1 MAEINIVDIGRT
13 WNQLKWVAQK
23 RSEGQRLVCV
33 YASQRAERRRDAHDL
48 GESSDREQRR
58 RDANESPHRELRG
71 RIDVHD
77 VGISSDFQRHWC

>member
-48 GESSDREQRR
+48 SESSDRE
-58 RDANESPHRELRG
+58 LRG
-71 RIDVHD
+71 GEMLMNPHTESREA
-77 VGISSDFQRHWC
+77 G